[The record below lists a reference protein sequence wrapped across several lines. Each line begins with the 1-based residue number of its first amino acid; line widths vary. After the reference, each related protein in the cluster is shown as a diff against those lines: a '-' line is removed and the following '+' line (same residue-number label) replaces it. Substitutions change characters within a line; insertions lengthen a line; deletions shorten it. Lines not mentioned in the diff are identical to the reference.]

1 MLKKKKLLK
10 EEEERGKQG
19 MRERRR
25 ERERE
30 KATVWQTLQEV
41 NMKGWVLQ
49 HTIEPWQIK
58 LAGNVGQCG

>member
-1 MLKKKKLLK
+1 MRFRKSDLTFCLKKKKLLK

-30 KATVWQTLQEV
+30 KATVADPSGSEHEGLGTPAY
-41 NMKGWVLQ
+41 
-49 HTIEPWQIK
+49 H
-58 LAGNVGQCG
+58 